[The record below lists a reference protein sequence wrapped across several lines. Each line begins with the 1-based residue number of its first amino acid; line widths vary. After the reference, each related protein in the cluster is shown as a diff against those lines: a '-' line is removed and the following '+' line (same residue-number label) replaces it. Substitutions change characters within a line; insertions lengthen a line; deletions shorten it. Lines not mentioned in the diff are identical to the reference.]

1 MSSTKSIFR
10 EYFEAIVI
18 AVLFLRFANTFV
30 VQTFYIPSASME
42 DTLLIGD
49 HLFVNRFIYGS
60 PTSGL
65 DSLLPGR
72 DIRRGDIVIFRRP
85 DDRGTDLVKRC
96 IGLPGDSIEVRDKK
110 LYVNDKPV
118 QDDLYVR
125 HKDPMLNPRR
135 DFFGGKDENGTQKYR
150 VPEDQLF
157 FMGDNRDNSTDSRF
171 FGSVPRTLIKGRAS
185 MIYWSYGG
193 EVSDGSW
200 SRPSN
205 RLSLIGKTILGFP
218 TKTRWKRT
226 GKMVR

>member
-1 MSSTKSIFR
+1 MSATKSIYR
-10 EYFEAIVI
+10 EYFEAILI

-49 HLFVNRFIYGS
+49 HLFVNRFIYGP
-60 PTSGL
+60 PTPALGG
-65 DSLLPGR
+65 LLPAR

-85 DDRGTDLVKRC
+85 DERGTDLVKRC
-96 IGLPGDSIEVRDKK
+96 IGLPGDAIEVRNKT
-110 LYVNDKPV
+110 LYVNDQEV
-118 QDDLYVR
+118 VDTAYVR
-125 HKDPMLNPRR
+125 HKDPEVSPRR
-135 DFFGGKDENGTQKYR
+135 DFFGGKDEQGRQRYR
-150 VPEDQLF
+150 VPADEYF

-193 EVSDGSW
+193 QVSDGSW
-200 SRPSN
+200 GQPGQ
-205 RLSLIGKTILGFP
+205 RLLLVGKTILGFP

-226 GKMVR
+226 AKMVR